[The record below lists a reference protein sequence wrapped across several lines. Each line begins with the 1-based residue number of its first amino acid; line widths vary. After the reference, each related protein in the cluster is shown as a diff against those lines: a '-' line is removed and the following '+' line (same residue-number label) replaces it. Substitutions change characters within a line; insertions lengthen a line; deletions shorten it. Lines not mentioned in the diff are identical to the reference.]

1 MESSSRRPAVV
12 GVGKAP
18 GLKKIVVWSVILL
31 TVAAVGGTL
40 VLVSQLLM
48 RFDSGGQAADDA
60 KPWADFQQRQ
70 YRRGSEMHKLY
81 QRAKRIWKNIDALQ
95 EQVDAYQ
102 RVFNDLKVNEAG
114 KRLTKDKWVVR
125 YFIDKWGEPLPPPT
139 VAEECRVRLNELMLT
154 AEEALAITEPK
165 MKRPAYE
172 IPPEVEEEVESIEF
186 EVDDAKKE
194 YTRHRLALDA
204 LVRMVTEGRPV
215 TEKTLGEVAEDL
227 RGKKALKEMGHS
239 SSQEE
244 QLPGES
250 SGTSAG
256 RRNRER
262 AGSESSSGK
271 QSQLYHEVEDSQ
283 SDRE

>member
-1 MESSSRRPAVV
+1 LHE
-12 GVGKAP
+12 
-18 GLKKIVVWSVILL
+18 L
-31 TVAAVGGTL
+31 
-40 VLVSQLLM
+40 
-48 RFDSGGQAADDA
+48 D
-60 KPWADFQQRQ
+60 
-70 YRRGSEMHKLY
+70 
-81 QRAKRIWKNIDALQ
+81 QRAAEIWENIDALQ
-95 EQVDAYQ
+95 KEIDAYQ
-102 RVFNDLKVNEAG
+102 RVFNDLKVNEVG

-125 YFIDKWGEPLPPPT
+125 YFIDKWGEPLPSAR
-139 VAEECRVRLNELMLT
+139 VAENCRVRLNELMLT
-154 AEEALAITEPK
+154 VKKALSEIEPE
-165 MKRPAYE
+165 MERAAYE
-172 IPPEVEEEVESIEF
+172 ISPETARAVEKIEYEVRN
-186 EVDDAKKE
+186 AKKE

-204 LVRMVTEGRPV
+204 LVRTVTEGRPV

-227 RGKKALKEMGHS
+227 RGRKALKEMGHS
-239 SSQEE
+239 SDQEE